1 MQTLIFDIET
11 NAIDNFVT
19 LEGLKDI
26 FCVSIFDPRA
36 GRVDTF
42 SKEDVP
48 AGLKLLS
55 NADVIVGH
63 NIVGFDI
70 PAIQKLFPK
79 WKPSGLVRDTLVIAK
94 LFDAN
99 IRDVDILKKWVPPKL
114 TGSHSLKSWGI
125 RLGVEKG
132 EFGSAPEAFDCWSE
146 ELCRYCEQDVF
157 VTSHLYDHQEKKY
170 DLSIEAV
177 IIEHEF
183 ASVIRKQEMVG
194 FCFDTKSAHDLH
206 CVLVSHKIK
215 IEKGLENLF
224 PPRVEIL
231 KTPQYYEDLKTG
243 RQFLLKGDAP
253 PSIAKTLRPGP
264 PRERV
269 YPFNPRS
276 RDQIANGLINK
287 YGWKPT
293 VKTPE
298 GKPRVDEAVL
308 STLDYPEAKHLSEYL
323 MLSKRLGQLS
333 DGAEAWLKVEKGGRI
348 HGRVN
353 TNGAITGRCTHNSP
367 NISQVPNSHAPYGR
381 ECRALFTAAKGLKL
395 VGIDA
400 SGLEL
405 RCLAHYMGRYDSGTY
420 ARIILEGDIHTNNQE
435 AAGLAT
441 RNQAKTFIYAFCY
454 GAGDEKIGKIVGGTR
469 EEGRA
474 LKRRFLSKTPALSN
488 LRADINKSM
497 EARSTLI
504 GIDGRPLYIRSP
516 HSALNALLQSAGA
529 VIMKKATTIADRVL
543 RFRGI
548 EVEQVA
554 HIHDEIQYQ
563 CTESNAE
570 EVGKIVCQSIKESG
584 EFFNFR
590 CSLAGE
596 YKVGNTWAD
605 TH

>member
-19 LEGLKDI
+19 LGGLKEI

-36 GRVDTF
+36 GRIETF
-42 SKEDVP
+42 SKENVP

-63 NIVGFDI
+63 NIIGFDI
-70 PAIQKLFPK
+70 PAIQHLHPE
-79 WKPSGLVRDTLVIAK
+79 WKPMGLVRDTLVISK

-99 IRDVDILKKWVPPKL
+99 IRDIDSQKRGVPPNMA
-114 TGSHSLKSWGI
+114 GSHSLKAWGL

-132 EFGSAPEAFDCWSE
+132 EFGSAPTAFDCWSE

-157 VTSHLYDHQEKKY
+157 VTSHLYNYQEKNH

-183 ASVIRKQEMVG
+183 ASVIRQQEMVG
-194 FCFDTKSAHDLH
+194 FCFDIDAAHDLH
-206 CVLVSHKIK
+206 CVLMAHKIK
-215 IEKGLENLF
+215 IEEGLKDLF

-231 KTPQYYEDLKTG
+231 KTPQYYEDPNTG
-243 RQFLLKGDAP
+243 IRYPKKGEAP
-253 PSIAKTLRPGP
+253 VIIQKVLVKGP
-264 PRERV
+264 LRERLH
-269 YPFNPRS
+269 PFNPRS
-276 RDQIANGLINK
+276 RDQIAKGLINK
-287 YGWKPT
+287 YGWKP
-293 VKTPE
+293 VLKTPE

-308 STLDYPEAKHLSEYL
+308 ASLDYPEAKHLSEYL

-333 DGAEAWLKVEKGGRI
+333 DGAEAWLKVEKDGCI

-367 NISQVPNSHAPYGR
+367 NISQVPNSHAPYGK
-381 ECRALFTAAKGLKL
+381 ECRALFTASRGMKL

-405 RCLAHYMGRYDSGTY
+405 RCLAHYMGRYDNGEYTKV
-420 ARIILEGDIHTNNQE
+420 ILEGDIHTANQK
-435 AAGLAT
+435 AAGLAS

-469 EEGRA
+469 EEGKA
-474 LKRRFLSKTPALSN
+474 LKRRFLSRTPALSR
-488 LRADINKSM
+488 LRADIKKSM
-497 EARSTLI
+497 EARTSLI
-504 GIDGRPLYIRSP
+504 GIDGRPLYIRSA

-529 VIMKKATTIADRVL
+529 VIMKKATTIADKMF
-543 RFRGI
+543 RFRGM

-563 CTESNAE
+563 CSEHISE

-590 CSLAGE
+590 CELAGE
-596 YKVGNTWAD
+596 YRVGHTWDD